1 VKASAR
7 LLRDIRPAH
16 LARAAWSARILGQLH
31 IRGYSHGTTAPGR
44 VRPWAGRPSDEVEE
58 TVSSDMA
65 RQRAEIEGVIAGR
78 TLCDELRHVAETA
91 GDDYAYSDEV
101 MTGADA
107 GEGNGWQSLTWSQ
120 ARQRVLEAAAGFAA
134 LGLAPG
140 ERVALMLPNRSE
152 HVLAD
157 LGAVHAGGLGV
168 TLYATLAPE
177 QIAFVAGDCDARIA
191 VLDGAAELARWRP
204 ILDQLPGIKK
214 IVVRDPAA
222 CPAGDQ
228 YLTWADFVALG
239 RQRFAAEPGEITARM
254 AAIKPDDPLALLY
267 TSGTTGNPKGVLL
280 THRNILYEMAAA
292 DTMGVIIPR
301 VRWVSYL
308 PLAHIAE
315 RMFSVYLPI
324 HAAGHVHFCP
334 DAARLVQVIG
344 KVRPTAFFGVPR
356 VWEKIR
362 AGIQALL
369 AVEQDEAK
377 RAAVQ
382 QAMDIGRRYVESCQY
397 GRTTSPELEA
407 QFRAADEQVLGPIRS
422 LLGLGEADAVSS
434 AAAPLPPDVAAF
446 FAGLGMKILD
456 VYGMTETTGAFTANT
471 LAEFKLGTV
480 GRPAAGMEVAIA
492 DDGEILVRG
501 PLTTPGY
508 LNRPDLTAALIDADG
523 WLRTGDIGTID
534 ADGFVSVTDR
544 KKELIITAGGE
555 NIAPATVENVLV
567 AHPLIGQALAYGDRR
582 PYVVALLTLDGE
594 VAPAWAR
601 ARGITAGSLAA
612 LAADPQVLA
621 EVAAGVAAANE
632 RLARVQ
638 QVKRWRLL
646 PVEWTAETEELTP
659 TLKLKRRVVHAK
671 YADDID
677 ALYEG

>member
-1 VKASAR
+1 
-7 LLRDIRPAH
+7 
-16 LARAAWSARILGQLH
+16 
-31 IRGYSHGTTAPGR
+31 
-44 VRPWAGRPSDEVEE
+44 
-58 TVSSDMA
+58 VSSEVI
-65 RQRAEIEGVIAGR
+65 RQRAEIEDVIAGR
-78 TLCDELRHVAETA
+78 TLCDELRHVAETS
-91 GDDYAYSDEV
+91 GDAYAYSDEAAN
-101 MTGADA
+101 GADA
-107 GEGNGWQSLTWSQ
+107 GAGDGWRSLTWSQ
-120 ARQRVLEAAAGFAA
+120 ARQQVLEVAAGFAA
-134 LGLAPG
+134 LGLVPG
-140 ERVALMLPNRSE
+140 DRVALMLPNRSE

-177 QIAFVAGDCDARIA
+177 QIAYVAGDCDARIT
-191 VLDGAAELARWRP
+191 VLDGTAELARWQP
-204 ILDQLPGIKK
+204 ILEQLPGIKK

-228 YLTWADFVALG
+228 YLTWADLMALG
-239 RQRFAAEPGEITARM
+239 RERLTAEPGEVAARM

-267 TSGTTGNPKGVLL
+267 TSGTTGNPKGVQLS
-280 THRNILYEMAAA
+280 HRNILYQMIAA
-292 DTMGVIIPR
+292 DATGIIIPR
-301 VRWVSYL
+301 SRAVSYL

-315 RMFSVYLPI
+315 RMLSIYLPI
-324 HAAGHVHFCP
+324 HAVGHVHFCP
-334 DAARLVQVIG
+334 DAAQLVRVIG

-356 VWEKIR
+356 VWEKVR

-369 AVEQDEAK
+369 TAEQDEGK

-382 QAMDIGRRYVESCQY
+382 QAMETGRRYVESCQY
-397 GRTTSPELEA
+397 GQTTSPELEA
-407 QFRAADEQVLGPIRS
+407 RFRLADEQVLGPIRS
-422 LLGLGEADAVSS
+422 LLGLGEASS
-434 AAAPLPPDVAAF
+434 VFSGAAPLPPEVAAF
-446 FAGLGMKILD
+446 LAGLGMKVLD

-471 LAEFKLGTV
+471 PAEFKLGTV
-480 GRPAAGMEVAIA
+480 GRPAAGMEVRIA

-508 LNRPDLTAALIDADG
+508 LNRLDLTGDLIDADG

-555 NIAPATVENVLV
+555 NIAPAAVENVLV
-567 AHPLIGQALAYGDRR
+567 AHPLIGQALAFGDRR

-601 ARGITAGSLAA
+601 ARGITVGSLAA
-612 LAADPQVLA
+612 LASDPQVLA

-632 RLARVQ
+632 GLARVQ
-638 QVKRWRLL
+638 QVKRWCLL

-671 YADDID
+671 YADVID
-677 ALYEG
+677 SLYAG

>member
-1 VKASAR
+1 VSSE
-7 LLRDIRPAH
+7 IVQQ
-16 LARAAWSARILGQLH
+16 RAA
-31 IRGYSHGTTAPGR
+31 
-44 VRPWAGRPSDEVEE
+44 
-58 TVSSDMA
+58 
-65 RQRAEIEGVIAGR
+65 IEGVIAGR
-78 TLCDELRHVAETA
+78 TLCDELRQVAETS
-91 GDDYAYSDEV
+91 GDAWAYSEEAV
-101 MTGADA
+101 TGADA
-107 GEGNGWQSLTWSQ
+107 GAGDDWQSLTWSQ
-120 ARQRVLEAAAGFAA
+120 VRQRVLEVAAGFAA

-177 QIAFVAGDCDARIA
+177 QIGYVAADCDARIA
-191 VLDGAAELARWRP
+191 VLDGAGELARWRP
-204 ILDQLPGIKK
+204 ILEELPGIKK

-222 CPAGDQ
+222 CPTGDR
-228 YLTWADFVALG
+228 YMTWADFAALG
-239 RQRFAAEPGEITARM
+239 RERFAAEPEQVIARVT
-254 AAIKPDDPLALLY
+254 AIKPDDPLALLY

-280 THRNILYEMAAA
+280 THRNILYQMAAA
-292 DTMGVIIPR
+292 DTMGLIIPR

-315 RMFSVYLPI
+315 RMFSIYLAI
-324 HAAGHVHFCP
+324 GAVSHVHFCP
-334 DAARLVQVIG
+334 DAAQLVRVIG

-356 VWEKIR
+356 VWEKVR

-369 AVEQDEAK
+369 TAEQDEGR

-382 QAMDIGRRYVESCQY
+382 QAMETGRRYVKSCQY
-397 GRTTSPELEA
+397 GHTTSPELAA
-407 QFRAADEQVLGPIRS
+407 QYRAADEQVLGRIRS
-422 LLGLGEADAVSS
+422 LLGLGEAVSVFS

-471 LAEFKLGTV
+471 PAEFKLGTV
-480 GRPAAGMEVAIA
+480 GRPAAGIEVTIA
-492 DDGEILVRG
+492 EDGEILVRG
-501 PLTTPGY
+501 PLITPGY
-508 LNRPDLTAALIDADG
+508 LSRPDLTDALIEAGG

-555 NIAPATVENVLV
+555 NIAPAAVENVLV
-567 AHPLIGQALAYGDRR
+567 AHPLIGQALAYGDGR

-601 ARGITAGSLAA
+601 ARGITASSLAE
-612 LAADPQVLA
+612 LASDPQVLA
-621 EVAAGVAAANE
+621 EVAAGVADANK

-638 QVKRWRLL
+638 QVKRWHLL
-646 PVEWTAETEELTP
+646 AVEWTAETGELTP

-671 YADDID
+671 YADVID
-677 ALYEG
+677 SIYAG